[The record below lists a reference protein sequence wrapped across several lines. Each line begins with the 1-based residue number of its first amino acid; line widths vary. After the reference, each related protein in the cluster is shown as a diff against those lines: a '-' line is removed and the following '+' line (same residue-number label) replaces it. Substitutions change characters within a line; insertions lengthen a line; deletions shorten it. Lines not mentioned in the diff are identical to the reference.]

1 MTKLALTQK
10 DQDLLNLLKS
20 DARSPVSAL
29 ARQLGLS
36 RTTVQDRLKRLEEQ
50 GVIAGYGVKLAGPEI
65 RPGFS
70 AWVSIGVEPRQQI
83 SVARQLSQFLEIEL
97 LQGVSGKVDF
107 VALVRTDLPLGL
119 DEVLDRIA
127 LLPGVNGV
135 ETAVILSTKVDR
147 RSM

>member
-1 MTKLALTQK
+1 MTKLTLTQK
-10 DQDLLNLLKS
+10 DQDLLNLLKA
-20 DARSPVSAL
+20 DARLPVSAL
-29 ARQLGLS
+29 ARHLGLS

-50 GVIAGYGVKLAGPEI
+50 GVIAGYGVKLAAPAVS
-65 RPGFS
+65 PGFS

-83 SVARQLSQFLEIEL
+83 SVARQLSQIAEIEL

-107 VALVRTDLPLGL
+107 VALVRADLPVGL

-127 LLPGVNGV
+127 LLPGVKGV